1 MSAIFFPLITD
12 NVFGEFWDFRPFTH
26 AFKTLC
32 GLADPKEYRKS
43 MFREYSGLSLQINE
57 KFMIN
62 DWRELTSFGRIS
74 DAVIIST
81 PDRLHAEIAVN
92 CSNLGYHIL
101 LEKPMATTEQDCKDI
116 VSTVK
121 SNNSILAVC
130 HVLRYTP
137 YSRKMKEIVNSG

>member
-1 MSAIFFPLITD
+1 MVIGGG
-12 NVFGEFWDFRPFTH
+12 NRGFTY
-26 AFKTLC
+26 ARYAAENPTKARIV